1 MSNFEWASGEV
12 YLPAAEL
19 ATVKRELR
27 NYHNNLMERAYDAL
41 KRFRSAN
48 LTSSRTRWDVAIER
62 ASDISRP
69 SMTPALRIAMVVAK
83 SLDRPRAVKWD
94 DFILPSYSK
103 AAVTE
108 TTFPLFSN
116 KGDIVGKVEFHGRT
130 MKWQIFKGNHA
141 VDTFADSAHSAF
153 LYTCLQKVMWTRG
166 SGGGET
172 YWNESSDVT
181 QVVKRW
187 GSTGR
192 HYKAVNSSS

>member
-94 DFILPSYSK
+94 DF
-103 AAVTE
+103 
-108 TTFPLFSN
+108 
-116 KGDIVGKVEFHGRT
+116 
-130 MKWQIFKGNHA
+130 
-141 VDTFADSAHSAF
+141 ADSSRVMATPARLSA
-153 LYTCLQKVMWTRG
+153 R
-166 SGGGET
+166 
-172 YWNESSDVT
+172 
-181 QVVKRW
+181 
-187 GSTGR
+187 
-192 HYKAVNSSS
+192 